1 MNKVQIIDDLKI
13 LLLSLGDN
21 IDPWLSI
28 IICSILFT
36 LALLGTHPI
45 RITDE
50 KGLFSVCLIWVRR
63 TTIIG
68 FAFFIVFTPILTFL
82 LSLMVFETSKF
93 AYLLADECFNE
104 IKSNWWVYLGCFF
117 IPMLWRWAINRHFP
131 TFISTLKRKYA
142 LRVSKDSLSDIRT
155 EVSKIKTKV
164 YEVEKHFKEQIALS
178 IDLKEGVKD
187 VEIKQLQ
194 QSLKLSDYVKSSRFI
209 SKEEAA
215 TIAQEENGEEF
226 MDFIGYNPFQNS
238 IDVFLNSEFVTLN
251 SLEEIK
257 TNLLQKNYID
267 EVRYDID
274 LVSLMNKN
282 VKRISF
288 WLIAISGVFAFIA
301 MLLINSSI
309 RLAVYSKR
317 FIIKTMQMVGA
328 TKHFIRRP
336 FIWKSIRLGLIGSL
350 IAVAGLVVVAYYLD
364 KNLPELQL
372 LAQPTIFA
380 VLCLSV
386 VILGIVITWI
396 STFFATQRFLNLKT
410 EDLYY

>member
-1 MNKVQIIDDLKI
+1 MSASFEKYQKRRLISSYFSVI
-13 LLLSLGDN
+13 
-21 IDPWLSI
+21 LSI
-28 IICSILFT
+28 TLVLF
-36 LALLGTHPI
+36 LLGVL
-45 RITDE
+45 
-50 KGLFSVCLIWVRR
+50 GLLV
-63 TTIIG
+63 
-68 FAFFIVFTPILTFL
+68 
-82 LSLMVFETSKF
+82 
-93 AYLLADECFNE
+93 
-104 IKSNWWVYLGCFF
+104 
-117 IPMLWRWAINRHFP
+117 IN
-131 TFISTLKRKYA
+131 A
-142 LRVSKDSLSDIRT
+142 
-155 EVSKIKTKV
+155 TK
-164 YEVEKHFKEQIALS
+164 VEKHFKEQIALS
-178 IDLKEGVKD
+178 IDLKDGVKD

-194 QSLKLSDYVKSSRFI
+194 QSLKLSNYVKSSRFI

-215 TIAQEENGEEF
+215 TIAQEENGEDF

-257 TNLLQKNYID
+257 TDLLQKNYVD

-336 FIWKSIRLGLIGSL
+336 FIWKSIRLGILGSI
-350 IAVAGLVVVAYYLD
+350 IAVIGLVVVAYYLD

-380 VLCLSV
+380 TLCISI
-386 VILGIVITWI
+386 VILGIIITWI

-410 EDLYY
+410 EDLY

>member
-1 MNKVQIIDDLKI
+1 MSASFEKYQKRRLISSYFSVI
-13 LLLSLGDN
+13 
-21 IDPWLSI
+21 LSI
-28 IICSILFT
+28 TLVLF
-36 LALLGTHPI
+36 LMGVLGLL
-45 RITDE
+45 
-50 KGLFSVCLIWVRR
+50 V
-63 TTIIG
+63 
-68 FAFFIVFTPILTFL
+68 
-82 LSLMVFETSKF
+82 
-93 AYLLADECFNE
+93 
-104 IKSNWWVYLGCFF
+104 
-117 IPMLWRWAINRHFP
+117 IN
-131 TFISTLKRKYA
+131 A
-142 LRVSKDSLSDIRT
+142 
-155 EVSKIKTKV
+155 TK
-164 YEVEKHFKEQIALS
+164 VEKHFKEQIALS

-215 TIAQEENGEEF
+215 TIAQEENGEDF

-257 TNLLQKNYID
+257 TDLLQKNYID

-350 IAVAGLVVVAYYLD
+350 IAVAGLIVVAYYLD

-396 STFFATQRFLNLKT
+396 STFFATQRFLNL
-410 EDLYY
+410 